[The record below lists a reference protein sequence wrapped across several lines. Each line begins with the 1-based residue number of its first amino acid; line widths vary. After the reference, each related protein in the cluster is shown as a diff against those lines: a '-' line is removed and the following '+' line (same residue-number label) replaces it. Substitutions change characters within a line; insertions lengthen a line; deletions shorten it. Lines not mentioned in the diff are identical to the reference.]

1 MIYNMRHI
9 LQSIWCIA
17 QAAMLL
23 VNVGACALAAPPLQ
37 PTSGVVISLYP
48 KSDVTGRE
56 VQISDVARVETSNVA
71 LKSRI
76 ESLDLMDAPP
86 LGESAT
92 ISARTIGFRLRLA
105 GVDAE
110 LFTINGSQSEITA
123 TGNSQRVRDD
133 QVEPARA
140 ISSVPVVVLRSDSPV
155 PAAKI
160 VAPAS
165 TKRSHVT
172 EQVGGTDQLVEDA
185 IVVAAQKVVL
195 DHLPWPAEDVSFR
208 LAQPLSRDAKLF
220 NNGEKYTCVAELR
233 TNGPPV
239 GRVTV
244 GVTVKSD
251 RQAPL
256 EIPVS
261 LDVRHFETVVATA
274 RPVARGRTIQKEDL
288 YLHRW
293 DVTSA
298 TDYSTQVDQLIG
310 RTALRTLSAAQ
321 IIRDQDLDKGTAV
334 PANGDRSV
342 QIKRSDR
349 VKILARLGQLAVT
362 VNGEAMQDGRLGDT
376 IRVRNTESKSIVQGK
391 VISPDE
397 VEITY

>member
-1 MIYNMRHI
+1 MRHI

-23 VNVGACALAAPPLQ
+23 VSVGACALAAPPVQ
-37 PTSGVVISLYP
+37 PTNGVVISLYP
-48 KSDVTGRE
+48 KSDVAGRE
-56 VQISDVARVETSNVA
+56 IQISDVARVETSNAA

-92 ISARTIGFRLRLA
+92 ISARTIGFRLRMA
-105 GVDAE
+105 GVDAQS
-110 LFTINGSQSEITA
+110 FAIKGSQSEITT
-123 TGNSQRVRDD
+123 TGNSRRVRDD

-140 ISSVPVVVLRSDSPV
+140 ISSVPVASLRSDSPV
-155 PAAKI
+155 LAAK
-160 VAPAS
+160 VMAPSS
-165 TKRSHVT
+165 TKRSQVT
-172 EQVGGTDQLVEDA
+172 EQIGGPDQLVEDA
-185 IVVAAQKVVL
+185 IVAAAQKVVL
-195 DHLPWPAEDVSFR
+195 DQLPWPAEDVSFR

-239 GRVTV
+239 GRVNV
-244 GVTVKSD
+244 DVTVKSD

-274 RPVARGRTIQKEDL
+274 RPIARGRTIQKEDL

-321 IIRDQDLDKGTAV
+321 IIRDQDLDKGTAA

>member
-1 MIYNMRHI
+1 MRHI

-23 VNVGACALAAPPLQ
+23 VSVGACALAAPPVQ
-37 PTSGVVISLYP
+37 PTNGMVISLYP
-48 KSDVTGRE
+48 KSDVAGRE

-92 ISARTIGFRLRLA
+92 ISARTIGFRLRMA
-105 GVDAE
+105 GVDAQS
-110 LFTINGSQSEITA
+110 FTIKGSQSEITT
-123 TGNSQRVRDD
+123 TGNSRRVRDD

-140 ISSVPVVVLRSDSPV
+140 ISSVPVASLKSDSLAA
-155 PAAKI
+155 AAKI

-165 TKRSHVT
+165 TKRSQVT
-172 EQVGGTDQLVEDA
+172 EQIGGPDQLVEDA
-185 IVVAAQKVVL
+185 IVAAAQKVVL
-195 DHLPWPAEDVSFR
+195 DQLPWPAEDVSFR

-239 GRVTV
+239 GRVNV
-244 GVTVKSD
+244 DVTVKSD

-274 RPVARGRTIQKEDL
+274 RPIARGRTIQKEDL

-321 IIRDQDLDKGTAV
+321 IIRDQDLDKGIAA

>member
-1 MIYNMRHI
+1 MRHI

-23 VNVGACALAAPPLQ
+23 VSVGACALAAPPVQ
-37 PTSGVVISLYP
+37 PTNGMVISLYP
-48 KSDVTGRE
+48 KSDVAGRE

-92 ISARTIGFRLRLA
+92 ISARTIGFRLRMA
-105 GVDAE
+105 GVDAQS
-110 LFTINGSQSEITA
+110 FTIKGSQSEITT
-123 TGNSQRVRDD
+123 TGNSRRVRDN

-140 ISSVPVVVLRSDSPV
+140 ISSVPVASLKSDSLAA
-155 PAAKI
+155 AAKI

-165 TKRSHVT
+165 TKRSQVT
-172 EQVGGTDQLVEDA
+172 EQIGGPDQLVEDA
-185 IVVAAQKVVL
+185 IVAAAQKVVL
-195 DHLPWPAEDVSFR
+195 DQLPWPAEDVSFR

-239 GRVTV
+239 GRVNV
-244 GVTVKSD
+244 DVTVKSD

-274 RPVARGRTIQKEDL
+274 RPIARGRTIQKEDL

-321 IIRDQDLDKGTAV
+321 IIRDQDLDKGIAA

>member
-1 MIYNMRHI
+1 MRHI
-9 LQSIWCIA
+9 LQTIWCIA

-23 VNVGACALAAPPLQ
+23 VSVGACALAAPPGQ
-37 PTSGVVISLYP
+37 PTNGVVISLYP
-48 KSDVTGRE
+48 KSDVAGGE
-56 VQISDVARVETSNVA
+56 VQISDVARVETSNAA

-76 ESLDLMDAPP
+76 ESLDLMDAPS

-92 ISARTIGFRLRLA
+92 ISARTIGFRLRMA
-105 GVDAE
+105 GIDAQS
-110 LFTINGSQSEITA
+110 FAIKGSQSEITT
-123 TGNSQRVRDD
+123 TGNSRRVRDN

-140 ISSVPVVVLRSDSPV
+140 ISSVPVASLKSDSLAA
-155 PAAKI
+155 AAKI

-165 TKRSHVT
+165 TKRFQVT
-172 EQVGGTDQLVEDA
+172 EQIGGPDQLVEDA
-185 IVVAAQKVVL
+185 IVAAAQKVVL
-195 DHLPWPAEDVSFR
+195 DQLPWPAEDVSFR

-239 GRVTV
+239 GRVNV
-244 GVTVKSD
+244 DVTVKSD

-274 RPVARGRTIQKEDL
+274 RPIARGRTIQKEDL

-321 IIRDQDLDKGTAV
+321 IIRDQDLDKGIAA

>member
-1 MIYNMRHI
+1 MRHI
-9 LQSIWCIA
+9 LQWIWCIA

-23 VNVGACALAAPPLQ
+23 VSVSTCASAAPPVQ
-37 PTSGVVISLYP
+37 PTNGVVISLYP
-48 KSDVTGRE
+48 KSDVAGGE

-92 ISARTIGFRLRLA
+92 ISARTIGFRLRMA
-105 GVDAE
+105 GVDAQS
-110 LFTINGSQSEITA
+110 FMIKGSHSEITA
-123 TGNSQRVRDD
+123 TGSSRRVRDD

-140 ISSVPVVVLRSDSPV
+140 ISSVPVASLRSDSPAPTANV
-155 PAAKI
+155 VAA
-160 VAPAS
+160 AS
-165 TKRSHVT
+165 TKRSQVT
-172 EQVGGTDQLVEDA
+172 EQIGGPDQLVEDA
-185 IVVAAQKVVL
+185 IVAAAQKVVL
-195 DHLPWPAEDVSFR
+195 DQLPWPAEDVSFR

-233 TNGPPV
+233 TSGPPV
-239 GRVTV
+239 GRVNV
-244 GVTVKSD
+244 DVIVKSD

-274 RPVARGRTIQKEDL
+274 RPIARGRTIQKEDL

-321 IIRDQDLDKGTAV
+321 IIRDQDLDKGIASPT
-334 PANGDRSV
+334 NGDRSV